1 MMDDKARRDFVES
14 WGSMGA
20 LWGINRSMAR
30 IHALL
35 LATREP
41 LGLEE
46 ITEQLEM
53 SRGNAS
59 VCLKELRHWG
69 VIRRIH
75 LTGERRDY
83 YIAEE
88 DIWSMLFRI
97 AEERKKREFEPA
109 LAALREA
116 MVSTGKGDDLVR
128 ERYVGIRPAPGYPA
142 CPDHSEK
149 LALFHFLNVTDQIGV
164 SLTESCAM
172 VPASS
177 VSKS

>member
-1 MMDDKARRDFVES
+1 MDVKARSEFVES

-46 ITEQLEM
+46 ITEELDI

-69 VIRRIH
+69 VVRKVH
-75 LTGERRDY
+75 LTGERRDFY
-83 YIAEE
+83 MAEE

-97 AEERKKREFEPA
+97 ATERKKREFEPA
-109 LAALREA
+109 LTALRKVLASAEE
-116 MVSTGKGDDLVR
+116 GDDLVR
-128 ERYVGIRPAPGYPA
+128 ARLGELEEILAGIDRLLQRFLASEEASRAMLQFFSARIPYP
-142 CPDHSEK
+142 EK
-149 LALFHFLNVTDQIGV
+149 
-164 SLTESCAM
+164 
-172 VPASS
+172 
-177 VSKS
+177 

>member
-1 MMDDKARRDFVES
+1 MDVNARSDFVES

-46 ITEQLEM
+46 ISDELGI

-59 VCLKELRHWG
+59 TCLKELRHWG

-83 YIAEE
+83 YIAET
-88 DIWSMLFRI
+88 DVWSMLFGI
-97 AEERKKREFEPA
+97 ASERKKREFDPA
-109 LAALREA
+109 LLALRKA
-116 MVSTGKGDDLVR
+116 MESTEEGDDLVR
-128 ERYVGIRPAPGYPA
+128 ERLGELEEILRAIERLLQRFLASEDASRAMLKFFSAQVPYPM
-142 CPDHSEK
+142 K
-149 LALFHFLNVTDQIGV
+149 
-164 SLTESCAM
+164 
-172 VPASS
+172 
-177 VSKS
+177 

>member
-1 MMDDKARRDFVES
+1 MDVEAKARFVES

-46 ITEQLEM
+46 ITEELEM

-59 VCLKELRHWG
+59 MCLKELRHWG
-69 VIRRIH
+69 VVRRIH
-75 LTGERRDY
+75 LTGERRDF

-97 AEERKKREFEPA
+97 ASERKKREFDPA
-109 LAALREA
+109 LSALRQ
-116 MVSTGKGDDLVR
+116 VLGSTEPGDDLVQ
-128 ERYVGIRPAPGYPA
+128 ERLEELEELLRAMDRLLERFLA
-142 CPDHSEK
+142 SEK
-149 LALFHFLNVTDQIGV
+149 ASRGMLKFLSTQ
-164 SLTESCAM
+164 
-172 VPASS
+172 VPYSS
-177 VSKS
+177 EE

>member
-1 MMDDKARRDFVES
+1 MDTAALSDFVES

-35 LATREP
+35 LATKEP

-46 ITEQLEM
+46 VTRQLGI

-59 VCLKELRHWG
+59 MCLKELRHWG
-69 VIRRIH
+69 VIRRVH
-75 LTGERRDY
+75 LTGERRDF

-97 AEERKKREFEPA
+97 AAERKKREFDPA
-109 LAALREA
+109 LTALRK
-116 MVSTGKGDDLVR
+116 VLDSTGEDDTLVR
-128 ERYVGIRPAPGYPA
+128 SRLGELEEILRAFDRILERFLASEAATRGMLKFLSARVPYPKEE
-142 CPDHSEK
+142 P
-149 LALFHFLNVTDQIGV
+149 LGQI
-164 SLTESCAM
+164 AD
-172 VPASS
+172 
-177 VSKS
+177 